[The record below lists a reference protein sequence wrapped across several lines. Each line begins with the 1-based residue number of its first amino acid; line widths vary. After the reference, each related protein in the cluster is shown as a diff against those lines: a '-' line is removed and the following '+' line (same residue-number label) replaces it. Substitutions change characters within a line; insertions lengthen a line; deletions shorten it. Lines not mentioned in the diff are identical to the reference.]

1 MICKS
6 KSINGDHRIAVT
18 AAGTPSFNIR
28 SYASHLP
35 SSLPIDDDE
44 LLLLLLRYKSSPLI
58 SPSSNSTSISSSSSL
73 HTRA

>member
-44 LLLLLLRYKSSPLI
+44 LLLRYKSSPLL
-58 SPSSNSTSISSSSSL
+58 SPSSSNSTSISSSSSL